1 MNVEDIMTRDVQC
14 CGPDT
19 NLAVAAKMM
28 WDSDC
33 GVVPIINVEGRVM
46 GMITDRDICMA
57 AVTKTRPPASIT
69 AWETSSGKAITCRP
83 DDDIRVALDLMERGK
98 VRRLPVVDEDGML
111 QGMLSMNDLVLAAG
125 EHRGR
130 SAPELPVDDVMHT
143 LKAVC
148 DHRVH
153 VGI

>member
-1 MNVEDIMTRDVQC
+1 MNVQDIMTREVQC

-19 NLAVAAKMM
+19 NLAAAAKMM

-33 GVVPIINVEGRVM
+33 GVLPILNVQGQVL

-57 AVTKTRPPASIT
+57 VSTKDRTPSAIT
-69 AWETSSGKAITCRP
+69 VWETSSGKAVTCRP
-83 DDDIRVALDLMERGK
+83 DDDIHTALDLMGRGR
-98 VRRLPVVDEDGML
+98 VRRLPVVDEDGLL

-125 EHRGR
+125 ERKGR
-130 SAPELPVDDVMHT
+130 RSPELSAEDVLNT
-143 LKAVC
+143 LKAIC
-148 DHRVH
+148 AHRAL

>member
-1 MNVEDIMTRDVQC
+1 MKVEHLMTRDVQC

-19 NLAVAAKMM
+19 NLASAAKMM

-33 GVVPIINVEGRVM
+33 GALPILNVQGHVM

-57 AVTKTRPPASIT
+57 ASTKNRPPSTIT
-69 AWETSSGKAITCRP
+69 AWETASGKAISCHP
-83 DDDIRVALDLMERGK
+83 DDDIHTAMDLMERERI
-98 VRRLPVVDEDGML
+98 RRLPVVDEDGIL
-111 QGMLSMNDLVLAAG
+111 QGILSINDLVLAAG

-130 SAPELPVDDVMHT
+130 SAPGLSFEDAIRS
-143 LKAVC
+143 LKGICA
-148 DHRVH
+148 HRAL

>member
-1 MNVEDIMTRDVQC
+1 MKVQDIMTREVQC

-19 NLAVAAKMM
+19 NLAAAAKMM

-33 GVVPIINVEGRVM
+33 GVLPILNVQGQVL
-46 GMITDRDICMA
+46 GVITDRDICMA
-57 AVTKTRPPASIT
+57 ASTKDRIPSAIT
-69 AWETSSGKAITCRP
+69 VWEASSGKAITCHH
-83 DDDIRVALDLMERGK
+83 DDDIRTALDLMERGK
-98 VRRLPVVDEDGML
+98 VRRLPVVDEDGIL

-125 EHRGR
+125 ERRGR
-130 SAPELPVDDVMHT
+130 RSPELSAEDVMST

-148 DHRVH
+148 AHRAL

>member
-148 DHRVH
+148 GHRVH

>member
-1 MNVEDIMTRDVQC
+1 MNVKDIMTRDVQR

-111 QGMLSMNDLVLAAG
+111 QGMLSINDLVLAAG